1 MGSDWPVTLAERLN
15 GFWRQHGLGKT
26 VCRIGLDEAD
36 RMIRLSV
43 GEPGE
48 SGLVGADFDHDVW
61 LVVVLV
67 VFVRICV

>member
-1 MGSDWPVTLAERLN
+1 
-15 GFWRQHGLGKT
+15 
-26 VCRIGLDEAD
+26 
-36 RMIRLSV
+36 MIRLSV